1 MIPTSTNVIA
11 QLKPTP
17 PANADATVV
26 FVTQE
31 TKPDAAGDGLADVE
45 RRGVRRLLAAEVV
58 RGKSRE
64 LAFDL
69 VDGAANGKPRRV
81 YVVGLGPAA
90 KVTTEVLR
98 QAAATVAKAA
108 RKHRMKSVALIPPAV
123 ERVPAAG
130 VVESLAIGYLLA
142 SFDYREF
149 KGAAAKRG
157 GADEKDDKDDQ
168 GQSPVTVTIVA
179 DGGDAR

>member
-98 QAAATVAKAA
+98 QAAATVAKAGSRQTQRWMTLVCTRRVATRPPISSRWSRQKA
-108 RKHRMKSVALIPPAV
+108 RKRGKTSAL
-123 ERVPAAG
+123 ER
-130 VVESLAIGYLLA
+130 SRL
-142 SFDYREF
+142 
-149 KGAAAKRG
+149 GAAQPERAG
-157 GADEKDDKDDQ
+157 
-168 GQSPVTVTIVA
+168 
-179 DGGDAR
+179 